1 MKLNV
6 KGLGNRLKKNQKP
19 PKEKKPRGSFKLLKL
34 PPKSR
39 VQLKGKK
46 LAKASVLDRFNLS
59 MKLAGLNGLLIMLI
73 VGGIFFLA
81 SKEANDIIE
90 QEVMSKFT
98 VISEQVTEKIKMSN
112 MTVESFA
119 GIIAK
124 TQKVK
129 DFADQ
134 LSNKSTVDV
143 SNEVHEILTSYVSA
157 NTSMLDTIFITDSN
171 GVVRAEGTDN
181 RYMGQ
186 GFIDRGFF
194 QQSKGG
200 KPTWSDIYESKID
213 GKPVRFYCIPLKS
226 NSGSVVGVIGA
237 VVKIDYMYTL
247 LDAVKIGQSGSVY
260 LIDNQ
265 KRFAYHPDPALRQKK
280 VEEEKGSNLSV
291 LTANLSSGV
300 SSSFNYEKDGV
311 QRICNYTPLDNM
323 TLLVTIDQS
332 EVFGPVGKLKATLL
346 LFGVTF
352 MLVGVVAAYI
362 VSRFISQKIKEVQK
376 LIGEV
381 AKGDLTVSFD
391 RDHLERGDEIHQMGK
406 SLSLM
411 VTSLREMLTEIAS
424 QSNTIKHSG
433 ELLSQ
438 ASDEGATAAQD
449 ISEKI
454 QEMAVGTQEQT
465 RFAAETNDLVIAM
478 IEQLKA
484 VVSEMDRLVYE
495 ANNTIESAKSGQTQ
509 IVKTIDQMHEIKMSS
524 DKSLSVMQN
533 LITASK
539 MIGSITEAISSIATQ
554 TNLLAL
560 NAAIEAARA
569 GEAGRGF
576 AVVAEEI
583 RKLASQS
590 QESANDIGK
599 IVKDI
604 QVEIDT
610 ANSIIQSEGVQVG
623 EGIVAIEATQKE
635 FNGIIS
641 GVNETAQTIMAVWGS
656 ISETESAGSEVI
668 NAVDKIN
675 GIIQSMAANAQEI
688 SASSQQQNAVSEEIS
703 ASAVQLTSI
712 ADDLD
717 QVVRRF
723 KI

>member
-6 KGLGNRLKKNQKP
+6 KGLGRRLKKSEKP
-19 PKEKKPRGSFKLLKL
+19 PKEKRPKGSIKFFKL
-34 PPKSR
+34 PQKSK

-59 MKLAGLNGLLIMLI
+59 VKLAGLNALLITLI
-73 VGGIFFLA
+73 IVAIFFLV

-90 QEVMSKFT
+90 KEVMSKFT

-124 TQKVK
+124 TPKVK

-134 LSNKSTVDV
+134 LSNKSALD
-143 SNEVHEILTSYVSA
+143 SSAEVHDILSSYVAA
-157 NTSMLDTIFITDSN
+157 NTSMLDSIFITDNS
-171 GVVRAEGTDN
+171 GIVRAEGTDN
-181 RYMGQ
+181 RYLGQ

-226 NSGSVVGVIGA
+226 NTGSVVGVIGA

-247 LDAVKIGQSGSVY
+247 LDEVKIGESGAVY

-265 KRFAYHPDPALRQKK
+265 KKFAYHPDPALRQKK
-280 VEEEKGSNLSV
+280 ADEDKSSNLGAKV
-291 LTANLSSGV
+291 ANISSGA
-300 SSSFNYEKDGV
+300 SSQIIYQKDGV
-311 QRICNYTPLDNM
+311 NRICNYTPLDNM
-323 TLLVTIDQS
+323 TLLVTIDES

-346 LFGVTF
+346 TFGLTF
-352 MLVGVVAAYI
+352 MVAGVLAAYI
-362 VSRFISQKIKEVQK
+362 VSKFISQKIREVQV

-381 AKGDLTVSFD
+381 AKGDLTISFD
-391 RDHLERGDEIHQMGK
+391 RDHLDRGDEIHQMGK
-406 SLSLM
+406 SLSTM
-411 VTSLREMLTEIAS
+411 VGSLRAMLTEIAG

-438 ASDEGATAAQD
+438 ASEEGATAAQD

-465 RFAAETNDLVIAM
+465 KFAAETNDLVVAM
-478 IEQLKA
+478 IEQLKS
-484 VVSEMDRLVYE
+484 VVAEMDRLVFE

-509 IVKTIDQMHEIKMSS
+509 IIKTIDQMNEIKTSS
-524 DKSLSVMQN
+524 DQSLSVMQN

-539 MIGSITEAISSIATQ
+539 MIGSITEAISGISTQ

-604 QVEIDT
+604 QLEIDK
-610 ANSIIQSEGVQVG
+610 ANQIIQSEGVQVG
-623 EGIVAIEATQKE
+623 EGIVAIEATQQA
-635 FNGIIS
+635 FNGIID
-641 GVNETAQTIMAVWGS
+641 GVNETAHTIMAVWGS

-668 NAVDKIN
+668 HAVEKIN
-675 GIIQSMAANAQEI
+675 DIIQSMAANAQEI

-703 ASAVQLTSI
+703 ASATQLTSI
-712 ADDLD
+712 AEDLD

>member
-6 KGLGNRLKKNQKP
+6 KGLGKRLKRDQKP
-19 PKEKKPRGSFKLLKL
+19 PKEKKQRGSFKLFKL

-39 VQLKGKK
+39 VRVKGTK
-46 LAKASVLDRFNLS
+46 LAKASVMDRFNLS

-90 QEVMSKFT
+90 NEVMAKFS

-112 MTVESFA
+112 STVESFA

-129 DFADQ
+129 NFADQ
-134 LSNKSTVDV
+134 ISGSSV
-143 SNEVHEILTSYVSA
+143 SESSLEVHDILSSYVSA
-157 NTSMLDTIFITDSN
+157 NSTMLDTIFITDNS
-171 GVVRAEGTDN
+171 GIVRAEGTDN

-213 GKPVRFYCIPLKS
+213 GKPVRFYCIPLKN
-226 NSGSVVGVIGA
+226 NSGAVVGVIGA
-237 VVKIDYMYTL
+237 VVKIDYMYAI
-247 LDAVKIGQSGSVY
+247 LDGVKVGQSGAVY

-265 KRFAYHPDPALRQKK
+265 KKFAYNPDPALRQKK
-280 VEEEKGSNLSV
+280 VEEDKESNLATM
-291 LTANLSSGV
+291 TANLSSGV
-300 SSSFNYEKDGV
+300 SSQFHYVKNGV
-311 QRICNYTPLDNM
+311 SRICNYTPLDNM
-323 TLLVTIDQS
+323 TLLVTIDNS
-332 EVFGPVGKLKATLL
+332 EVFGPVGKLKSTLL
-346 LFGVTF
+346 IFGLSF
-352 MLVGVVAAYI
+352 MVIGVLAAYI
-362 VSRFISQKIKEVQK
+362 VSRFISKKIKEVQN

-406 SLSLM
+406 SLSTM
-411 VTSLREMLTEIAS
+411 VTSLREMLTEITA

-433 ELLSQ
+433 DLLSQ

-465 RFAAETNDLVIAM
+465 KFAAETNDLVVAM
-478 IEQLKA
+478 IEQLKS
-484 VVSEMDRLVYE
+484 VVTEMDRLVFD

-509 IVKTIDQMHEIKMSS
+509 IVKTIDQMHEIKTSS
-524 DKSLSVMQN
+524 DQSLNVMQN

-604 QVEIDT
+604 QTEIDK

-623 EGIVAIEATQKE
+623 EGIVAIEATQNE
-635 FNGIIS
+635 FNAIIN
-641 GVNETAQTIMAVWGS
+641 GVNETAQSIMAVWGS
-656 ISETESAGSEVI
+656 ISETESAGGEVI
-668 NAVDKIN
+668 NAVEKIN
-675 GIIQSMAANAQEI
+675 EIIQSMAANAQEI